1 MFSPMDLGW
10 KKYSPL
16 FVDWFNHSF
25 PVSEGK
31 DKSGRRRMMCKI
43 HGRHP
48 KGTCPSCL
56 RVKIH
61 DLKKENESL
70 RKIIE
75 GMGNEGDR

>member
-1 MFSPMDLGW
+1 
-10 KKYSPL
+10 
-16 FVDWFNHSF
+16 
-25 PVSEGK
+25 
-31 DKSGRRRMMCKI
+31 MMCKI

>member
-1 MFSPMDLGW
+1 
-10 KKYSPL
+10 
-16 FVDWFNHSF
+16 
-25 PVSEGK
+25 
-31 DKSGRRRMMCKI
+31 MMCKI
-43 HGRHP
+43 QGRHP